1 MVEEPVAIQ
10 KGAAKVRTTEA
21 SGMYGEGEGEGEG
34 KINIRSRTRIRS
46 TLSNWGKIRGYPGS
60 LRVGN
65 PGVDKGR

>member
-1 MVEEPVAIQ
+1 MAIQ

-21 SGMYGEGEGEGEG
+21 SGMYGEGEG

-46 TLSNWGKIRGYPGS
+46 STLSNWGNIRGYPGS
-60 LRVGN
+60 RRIRIGN